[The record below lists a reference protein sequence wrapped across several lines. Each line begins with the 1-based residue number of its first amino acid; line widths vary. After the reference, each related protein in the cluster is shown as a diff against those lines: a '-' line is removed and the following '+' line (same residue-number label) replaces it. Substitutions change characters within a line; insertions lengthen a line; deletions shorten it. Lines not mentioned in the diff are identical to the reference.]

1 MGVIVAGLGASL
13 PEKVLTNQDLEK
25 MVDTSDE
32 WITTRTGIKTRRIA
46 REDEPSSKFAIE
58 AAKIAIENAGM
69 KPADID
75 VVIVATVTPDMMFPS
90 TACIVSSSLGMGE
103 IPAFDIS
110 AACSGFLYAMN
121 IADSFIR
128 SGKYNTA
135 LIIGVETLSKITDWE
150 DRNTC
155 VLFGDG
161 AGAAVL
167 TRSDEEG
174 ILGIEVRSD
183 GTKGDLL
190 YMPAGGSRM
199 PASMETVKNR
209 LHFIKM
215 NGREVFKHA
224 VTKMPAIAK
233 EVLDKAGISVKDVS
247 LFIPHQANQRIT
259 VSTGERLGIDPEKV
273 YSNIERF
280 GNTSAASIP
289 IAWWE
294 AYSKGMIKENDI
306 ILLAAFGGGFT
317 WAAAVVKWRRK

>member
-13 PEKVLTNQDLEK
+13 PEKVLTNYDLEK

-58 AAKIAIENAGM
+58 AARMAIEDAGM
-69 KPADID
+69 KPTDID

-90 TACIVSSSLGMGE
+90 TGCIVSSTLGMGE

-128 SGKYNTA
+128 SGKFNTA

-174 ILGIEVRSD
+174 ILGIEIRSD
-183 GTKGDLL
+183 GSKGDLL

-199 PASMETVKNR
+199 PASIETVKNR

-224 VTKMPAIAK
+224 VTKMPTISK
-233 EVLDKAGISVKDVS
+233 EVLDKAGISVDEVS

-259 VSTGERLGIDPEKV
+259 ISTGERLGIDPSKV

-294 AYSKGMIKENDI
+294 AYSKGLIKENDI

>member
-58 AAKIAIENAGM
+58 AARMAIEDAGM
-69 KPADID
+69 KPTDID

-90 TACIVSSSLGMGE
+90 TGCIVSSTLGMGE

-128 SGKYNTA
+128 SGKFNTA

-167 TRSDEEG
+167 TRSEEEG
-174 ILGIEVRSD
+174 ILGIEIRSD
-183 GTKGDLL
+183 GSKGNLL

-199 PASMETVKNR
+199 PASIETVKKR

-224 VTKMPAIAK
+224 VTKMPAISK
-233 EVLDKAGISVKDVS
+233 EVLDKAGISVDEVS

-259 VSTGERLGIDPEKV
+259 VSTGERLGIDPSRV
-273 YSNIERF
+273 YSNIERY

-317 WAAAVVKWRRK
+317 WAAAVIKWRRK

>member
-1 MGVIVAGLGASL
+1 MGVKIAGLGASL
-13 PEKVLTNQDLEK
+13 PERVLTNQDLEK

-58 AAKIAIENAGM
+58 AARMAIEDAGM
-69 KPADID
+69 KPTDID

-90 TACIVSSSLGMGE
+90 TGCIVSSTLGMGE

-128 SGKYNTA
+128 SGKFNTA

-174 ILGIEVRSD
+174 ILSIEIRSD
-183 GTKGDLL
+183 GSKGDLL

-199 PASMETVKNR
+199 PASIETVKNR

-224 VTKMPAIAK
+224 VTKMPAISK
-233 EVLDKAGISVKDVS
+233 EVLDKAGISVDEVS

-259 VSTGERLGIDPEKV
+259 VSTGERLGIDPSRV

-317 WAAAVVKWRRK
+317 WAAAVIKWRRK